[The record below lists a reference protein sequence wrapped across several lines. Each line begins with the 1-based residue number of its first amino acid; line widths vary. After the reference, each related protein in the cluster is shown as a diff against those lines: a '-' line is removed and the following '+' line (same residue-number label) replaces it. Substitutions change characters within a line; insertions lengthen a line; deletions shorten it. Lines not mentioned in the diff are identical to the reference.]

1 MDLKKIYNEILLSEY
16 PEGVDKCKNWLD
28 NNEQFVEECNHM
40 KVKYCMVIGF
50 LFGDFKMMAD
60 SMKLYKEVITDIC
73 ENPDKIKVREINK
86 TIIRDGNEEAFRLCM
101 ENFRLFQLD
110 YDFLLNLCIK
120 TMVQAKTLFN
130 KIEKNKQNKEM
141 TMMSQEDININN

>member
-40 KVKYCMVIGF
+40 KVRYCMVLGF

-73 ENPDKIKVREINK
+73 ENPEKIKAREINK
-86 TIIRDGNEEAFRLCM
+86 TIIHDGNEEAFRLCM

-110 YDFLLNLCIK
+110 YDFLLIFVLKRWYKQKHYLIELK
-120 TMVQAKTLFN
+120 KIN
-130 KIEKNKQNKEM
+130 KIKK
-141 TMMSQEDININN
+141 